1 MDNQLQHHGVLGM
14 KWGVRRYQR
23 KDGTLTNAGK
33 KRQAKLR
40 AEALEK
46 ARQAKEEKKNYAA
59 EKKKA
64 LESGSAADVL
74 KFKGDLTNQ
83 ELQTAL
89 TRLNLESQLSSIN
102 QRDVKTGMDRI
113 SLAMNKVEQARQAA
127 EKGISA
133 YNTIA
138 KVSNSLAGTELPT
151 IDNNGK
157 GKSAADRAW
166 EKTKERLIKSGTP
179 DEIKEHFGKF
189 TANELKDINARYGYE
204 EKINERIGKKDVTN
218 SKTSSDS
225 TTSSTSST
233 RQAQAEDDIPHV
245 KAEKINPTKEKQT
258 KTKNREYTIIDMDYD
273 EPVSKAVSTDM
284 VVYGQSYVAGLLED
298 R

>member
-46 ARQAKEEKKNYAA
+46 ARQAKAEKKDFET

-74 KFKGDLTNQ
+74 KFKGKLTNQ

-89 TRLNLESQLSSIN
+89 TRINLESQLSSISQKN
-102 QRDVKTGMDRI
+102 VKSGMDRVTSI
-113 SLAMNKVEQARQAA
+113 MDNVDKARQAA

-133 YNTIA
+133 YNTVA
-138 KVSNSLAGTELPT
+138 KVSNSLAGTKLPK
-151 IDNNGK
+151 IGDDSGK
-157 GKSAADRAW
+157 NSALQKMKD
-166 EKTKERLIKSGTP
+166 KLIKTGKP
-179 DEIKEHFGKF
+179 EEIVNHFGEF
-189 TANELKDINARYGYE
+189 TISELKDINNRFKYE
-204 EKINERIGKKDVTN
+204 EGIRSRIFVLD
-218 SKTSSDS
+218 
-225 TTSSTSST
+225 
-233 RQAQAEDDIPHV
+233 EDD
-245 KAEKINPTKEKQT
+245 
-258 KTKNREYTIIDMDYD
+258 
-273 EPVSKAVSTDM
+273 
-284 VVYGQSYVAGLLED
+284 
-298 R
+298 